1 MNSFDSYDFLLLP
14 HGGQNHSTFDVSIP
28 DGVQF
33 DNTLERSIYYNHFD
47 GFTARSTGGLDRTHS
62 YFAKLGIKEFVNL
75 VTATDN
81 YSPQHYPD
89 GKSKEAAPFIRTWM
103 LASPTFKG
111 LRLAL
116 SESSRLLY
124 GEKPDVWAECIKHVS
139 LKNDHI
145 DIDVSLTPG
154 LNVVI
159 GGSSSGKSLFVD
171 SVYRKIVEQFDQS
184 EYLSTPYGVQDIE
197 VDNPAGQ
204 APHYLPQ
211 NYIMK
216 VCDQRDKEN
225 KIDDISILRS
235 VFPADVE
242 ESREIANGLSELSSK
257 LASLIHAVKEIQSL
271 EEELLRIPKLSHLIV
286 TETIHGN
293 PPAGYTKRS
302 DHGIVQLWPAVIQPT
317 CETARRY

>member
-1 MNSFDSYDFLLLP
+1 MQPVYVDLHIHTSDDPGNLNGSYDLTLLKRKIEEVADGSPYLISLTDHNTVNKSAYLEANKLFSKLLLGVELHVRNYENAKPYHCHIYFDLPEISEPSIDAINAVLDQLYPNKVVSNDDTNIPRLEKIMNSFDAYDFLLLP

-47 GFTARSTGGLDRTHS
+47 GFTARSTSGLERTHS

-75 VTATDN
+75 ITATDN

-89 GKSKEAAPFIRTWM
+89 GKSKEAAPFVRTWM

-116 SESSRLLY
+116 SESSRLRY

-139 LKNDHI
+139 LKNDYI

-171 SVYRKIVEQFDQS
+171 SVTAR
-184 EYLSTPYGVQDIE
+184 
-197 VDNPAGQ
+197 
-204 APHYLPQ
+204 
-211 NYIMK
+211 
-216 VCDQRDKEN
+216 
-225 KIDDISILRS
+225 
-235 VFPADVE
+235 
-242 ESREIANGLSELSSK
+242 LSSSLTK
-257 LASLIHAVKEIQSL
+257 AS
-271 EEELLRIPKLSHLIV
+271 
-286 TETIHGN
+286 T
-293 PPAGYTKRS
+293 
-302 DHGIVQLWPAVIQPT
+302 
-317 CETARRY
+317 